1 MGWSVT
7 QQFGLTHHRPQH
19 SFKGYTL
26 VVPSGGDSVYL
37 VDMQGRFVHR
47 WSFVDFVPAKSELL
61 ANGNLLVMAVDKA
74 LKPGPRPELGDPP
87 EPFQT
92 RIRRLGANSSRLLE
106 VTWEGEVVWDYENTA
121 IHHDWKRLP
130 NGNTIFP
137 AWVEMP
143 EELTKRVK
151 GGARRRRER
160 LPAQMLGDDLVEI
173 DPEGREVRRVETWRL
188 FDPRR
193 DPICPLEGRI
203 EWTHINSID
212 VNEGG
217 EIVISCR
224 NNSRVAIISP
234 EGEMTWKYGA
244 PDTAHQHHATWVE
257 GDHLQIFDNGMHR
270 PHGQSTS
277 RVIEVDPQTNEVV
290 WSYQGDPPAQ
300 FFSGHISGASRL
312 PNGNTLICEGTSGRL
327 LEVTRRGEVVW
338 EWWNPVYNERAEGTH
353 IGWLF
358 RAYRYSPD
366 HPGLVGRDLDPE
378 RLRDLNRL
386 YHLL

>member
-130 NGNTIFP
+130 NCNTIFP

-160 LPAQMLGDDLVEI
+160 LPAQMPG
-173 DPEGREVRRVETWRL
+173 GR
-188 FDPRR
+188 PGR
-193 DPICPLEGRI
+193 DRP
-203 EWTHINSID
+203 
-212 VNEGG
+212 GG
-217 EIVISCR
+217 AR
-224 NNSRVAIISP
+224 
-234 EGEMTWKYGA
+234 GA
-244 PDTAHQHHATWVE
+244 P
-257 GDHLQIFDNGMHR
+257 GSR
-270 PHGQSTS
+270 PGGCSTRAGTRSVRS
-277 RVIEVDPQTNEVV
+277 RGG
-290 WSYQGDPPAQ
+290 S
-300 FFSGHISGASRL
+300 
-312 PNGNTLICEGTSGRL
+312 SGR
-327 LEVTRRGEVVW
+327 TST
-338 EWWNPVYNERAEGTH
+338 A
-353 IGWLF
+353 
-358 RAYRYSPD
+358 SM
-366 HPGLVGRDLDPE
+366 
-378 RLRDLNRL
+378 
-386 YHLL
+386 